1 MDESPSVADIAY
13 CNLATFLFR
22 LIPGQEDQV
31 CLNLPDRPL
40 QVHLNP
46 VAARANALKQSSLKS

>member
-1 MDESPSVADIAY
+1 MDESPSVADIDY
-13 CNLATFLFR
+13 CNLATLLFR

-31 CLNLPDRPL
+31 CLNLPDRL

-46 VAARANALKQSSLKS
+46 VAARANTLKQSSLRS